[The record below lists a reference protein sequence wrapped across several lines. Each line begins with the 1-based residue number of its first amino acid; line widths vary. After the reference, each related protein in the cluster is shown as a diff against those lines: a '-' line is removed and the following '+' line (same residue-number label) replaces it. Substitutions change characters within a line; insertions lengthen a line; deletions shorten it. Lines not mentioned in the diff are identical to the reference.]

1 MFDGH
6 DADSTERNPFK
17 LGRPVLGRVLGVVVL
32 VALLAGACRSPLPSA
47 LHSQSPSPHTLAS
60 WSDCGGGF
68 QCATLQVPLD
78 YSNPQGRSISLALL
92 RKQATDPSRRIGSL
106 LLNPGGPGG
115 SGNDFLRRD
124 VALFTELNK
133 RFDLVAWDP
142 RGVGAST
149 PVMCLTGPQMDAYLA
164 LDPVLDDAAEQ
175 NAWIQA
181 NRDFAL
187 GCKRNSGYLL
197 PFMDSESTARDMD
210 RIRDAIGDNKLT
222 YLGFS
227 YGTFIGQWY
236 AHLFPTH
243 VRALALDGV
252 VDSQV
257 HGSDAALTQLAGFE
271 KNLDAY
277 LSDCDSRPTCPFMHA
292 SDRRAWLTAIMT
304 RLDATPLPVGHRQLT
319 RGLAMTAVLATMYNQ
334 DRWSY
339 LDQAV
344 TAVGAGDGSKM
355 LVLADSYNERNPDG
369 TYSNIANG
377 AFAATACIERTAAT
391 TQVFTKGLTEAD
403 VLRVAPFFGPWQ
415 EWQGLYCEF
424 WPELPRPYEPLT
436 VTGAPPILLIGAT
449 NDPATPYSE
458 AQGVSQEIPNSVL
471 LTRVGNGHTSYGF
484 SSCIDI
490 AENAYL
496 IDLTL
501 PPKGTVCSN

>member
-1 MFDGH
+1 M
-6 DADSTERNPFK
+6 S
-17 LGRPVLGRVLGVVVL
+17 GRVTRVVVL
-32 VALLAGACRSPLPSA
+32 VALLVSACRVPLPTA
-47 LHSQSPSPHTLAS
+47 SQSPSPAPHKLAS
-60 WSDCGGGF
+60 WSDCGDGF
-68 QCATLQVPLD
+68 QCATIQVPLD

-92 RKQATDPSRRIGSL
+92 RKPATDRSRRIGSV

-124 VALFTELNK
+124 TALFTELNT

-142 RGVGAST
+142 RGVGDST
-149 PVMCLTGPQMDAYLA
+149 PIMCLTGPQMDAYLA
-164 LDPVLDDAAEQ
+164 LDPVLDDSQEQ

-181 NRDFAL
+181 NKDFAL
-187 GCKRNSGYLL
+187 GCRRNSGYLL

-210 RIRDAIGDNKLT
+210 RVRDAIGDNKLT

-277 LSDCDSRPTCPFMHA
+277 LAGCTARSTCPFA
-292 SDRRAWLTAIMT
+292 NVSDPRAWLTTIMS
-304 RLDATPLPVGHRQLT
+304 RLDVTPLPAGSRQLT
-319 RGLAMTAVLATMYNQ
+319 RNLAMTGVLATMYTQ
-334 DRWSY
+334 DRWSR
-339 LDQAV
+339 LDQALA
-344 TAVGAGDGSKM
+344 AVEAGDGTKL
-355 LVLADSYNERNPDG
+355 LVLADSYDERNPDG
-369 TYSNIANG
+369 TYNSIQNG
-377 AFAATACIERTAAT
+377 GFAATACIERTPAT
-391 TQVFTKGLTEAD
+391 TQVFSKGLTEAD
-403 VLRVAPFFGPWQ
+403 VIRVAPFFGPWQ

-424 WPELPRPYEPLT
+424 WPELPRPYQPLT
-436 VTGAPPILLIGAT
+436 VAGAPPILLIGAT

-458 AQGVSQEIPNSVL
+458 AQGVSHEIPNSVL

-484 SSCIDI
+484 SKCIDV